1 MDARFGEAFCRDC
14 LASQPKRTARCRS
27 CGSPRLLAH
36 PEIAALS
43 IAHVDCDAFYASI
56 EKRDNPAL
64 CDRPVIVGG
73 GKRGVVAT
81 ACYVARTYGVHS
93 AMPMFQAL
101 KACPEAVVIAPD
113 MAKYARAARQIRA
126 LMAELS
132 PLVEPVSIDEAF
144 LDLAGT
150 QALHHASPARVL
162 AGFANKVEA
171 EIGISV
177 SIGLSYCKFLAKI
190 ASDLNKPRG
199 FSIIGRT
206 EAQDFLKPRPI
217 GLIPGVGAKTQ
228 ARLARDGYRAMGDL
242 QASDEA
248 ILAGRYGVEGRRL
261 WRLAQGIDGR
271 KVSSEREAKSI
282 SAETTFESDLA
293 GLDDLA
299 PILYRL
305 CEKLSARLK
314 KAGFATRSLT
324 LKLKTADFKIRTRTL
339 SGLAATQLPKR
350 LFAPAREL
358 LAWELAR
365 ERSGARFRL
374 IGIGAS
380 DLCPA
385 AEADQGDLVDMDLAR
400 EKAEDQAI
408 DAVRAKFGPS
418 AIVKGIALRKGRKA
432 N

>member
-1 MDARFGEAFCRDC
+1 MAAGLREAFCRDC
-14 LASQPKRTARCRS
+14 LAAQSVPTGRCQS
-27 CGSPRLLAH
+27 CGSPRIVAH
-36 PEIAALS
+36 PELASLS
-43 IAHVDCDAFYASI
+43 IAHVDCDAFYAAI

-101 KACPEAVVIAPD
+101 KACPDAVVIAPD
-113 MAKYARAARQIRA
+113 MAKYSRAARQIRT
-126 LMAELS
+126 LMEDLT

-150 QALHHASPARVL
+150 AALHRASPAKVL
-162 AGFANKVEA
+162 AGFARKVEA

-199 FSIIGRT
+199 FSIIGRA
-206 EAQDFLKPRPI
+206 EAESFLKPRPI
-217 GLIPGVGAKTQ
+217 DLIPGVGAKTQ
-228 ARLARDGYRAMGDL
+228 ARLARDGLRAMGDL

-248 ILAGRYGVEGRRL
+248 LLAARYGVEGRRL
-261 WRLAQGIDGR
+261 WRLARGIDGR
-271 KVSSEREAKSI
+271 KVTIEREAKSI

-293 GLDDLA
+293 SLDDLA

-314 KAGFATRSLT
+314 QAGFATSAVT
-324 LKLKTADFKIRTRTL
+324 LKLKTADFKIRTRAL
-339 SGLAATQLPKR
+339 SGLPATQLPKR
-350 LFAPAREL
+350 LFAPARDL
-358 LAWELAR
+358 LAR
-365 ERSGARFRL
+365 ELASGPAGARFRL

-380 DLCPA
+380 DLRPA
-385 AEADQGDLVDMDLAR
+385 AEADQGDLVDMGLAR
-400 EKAEDQAI
+400 EKAEDKAI
-408 DAVRAKFGPS
+408 DAVRAKFGSS
-418 AIVKGIALRKGRKA
+418 AIVKGIALRKDRKL